1 MEASTDIQGI
11 IADMSPCYTT
21 STYLILR
28 RFQESNQRT
37 THEIRTQT
45 STSREQALSL
55 HQKLDKVNFLMVTVK
70 DHITDLSAA
79 EQYAVMTSSN
89 SEIQKAFENIRKMVW
104 LLISALH
111 VLMRE
116 LM

>member
-1 MEASTDIQGI
+1 
-11 IADMSPCYTT
+11 
-21 STYLILR
+21 
-28 RFQESNQRT
+28 
-37 THEIRTQT
+37 
-45 STSREQALSL
+45 
-55 HQKLDKVNFLMVTVK
+55 MVTVK